1 MTPPRRDPDDAHG
14 HAPVTE
20 RRARDR
26 RRHPIALGSGQA
38 PFVTVIMAGGQGQR
52 FWPLSTPER
61 PKQFLDLER
70 TGRTLLQATFDR
82 LLPLAG
88 DVSNV
93 YVATASRYLALVS
106 EQLPELPIGNL
117 LVEPVARDSGPAIAL
132 AMLRINERHPDSVVG
147 VFSSDHRIADV
158 PAFQLA
164 VRDTA
169 AMAQRHDG
177 LVTIGITPT
186 HPATG
191 YGYVERSLPVDQ
203 GYYVERFVEKP
214 SLEHARAYLES
225 GRFLWNA
232 GIFVW
237 RPRTALKELDRHAP
251 QIMRPLRAAVA
262 NGRVDEAFP
271 TLPRISIDYALL
283 ERSGRVFTVQGTF
296 GWDDVGDWIA
306 LERLVGRGATDPLNT
321 VVGHHVG
328 LRASGN
334 IVYTEDP
341 NDVVVTVGVEDLVI
355 VKRGNTILLLRKD
368 RIGEIKDVLADER
381 LAALAAEAPPARETG
396 PASPAATTVDAR
408 N

>member
-1 MTPPRRDPDDAHG
+1 MTDSVPSSGGGAGRSS
-14 HAPVTE
+14 TE
-20 RRARDR
+20 RRAVDR
-26 RRHPIALGSGQA
+26 RQHPTVLGQGQA
-38 PFVTVIMAGGQGQR
+38 PFVAVIMAGGQGQR

-70 TGRTLLQATFDR
+70 SGRTLLQATFDR
-82 LLPLAG
+82 LLPLTGA
-88 DVSNV
+88 VSHI
-93 YVATASRYLALVS
+93 YVATAARYLELVR
-106 EQLPELPIGNL
+106 EQLPELPPENL
-117 LVEPVARDSGPAIAL
+117 LVEPEARDSGPAIAM
-132 AMLRINERHPDSVVG
+132 AMLLLDERHPGSIVG

-177 LVTIGITPT
+177 LMTIGITPT

-191 YGYVERSLPVDQ
+191 YGYVKRERAVDQ
-203 GYYVERFVEKP
+203 GYRVERFVEKP
-214 SLEHARAYLES
+214 SLEHARAYVKS
-225 GRFLWNA
+225 GYYFWNA

-237 RPRTALKELDRHAP
+237 RPRTALAELELHAP
-251 QIMRPLRAAVA
+251 EIVVPLREALAR
-262 NGRVDEAFP
+262 GQVDTVFP

-283 ERSGRVFTVQGTF
+283 ERSPRVFMVQGTF

-306 LERLVGRGATDPLNT
+306 LERLVGRGTADPLNT

-355 VKRGNTILLLRKD
+355 VKRGNTVLLLRKD
-368 RIGEIKDVLADER
+368 RVSDMKEILADER
-381 LAALAAEAPPARETG
+381 LSGLAQGARPPTLYRADGLTVVAEG
-396 PASPAATTVDAR
+396 SD
-408 N
+408 